1 MFMLDIYGEIYS
13 NLDNHNNGYMYIL
26 AYAS

>member
-1 MFMLDIYGEIYS
+1 MLMLDIYRLIYS
-13 NLDNHNNGYMYIL
+13 NLDNHNNEYTYIL